1 MVKIV
6 SPSFCNEIKQVVSVR
21 IGLGIMQAHK
31 HKYTKQNK
39 QKTSREKSLTLFQAG
54 FFDLFKG
61 KGLFGPQY

>member
-1 MVKIV
+1 
-6 SPSFCNEIKQVVSVR
+6 
-21 IGLGIMQAHK
+21 MQAHK

-39 QKTSREKSLTLFQAG
+39 QKTSRERSLTLFQAG